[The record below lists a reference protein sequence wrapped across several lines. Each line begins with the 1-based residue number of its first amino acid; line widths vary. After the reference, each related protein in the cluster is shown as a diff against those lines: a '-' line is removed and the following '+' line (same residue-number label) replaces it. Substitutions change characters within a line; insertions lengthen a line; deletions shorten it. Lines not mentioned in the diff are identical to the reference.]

1 MERIK
6 PHANR
11 LAKICS
17 EIRDTEL
24 PLIIKSVCEYV
35 DTAELDKKSY
45 FYKFVEAIHIKYE
58 IPMDLRMIEHA
69 VLLEAARRYVNNR
82 ED

>member
-1 MERIK
+1 MEKIK

-17 EIRDTEL
+17 EIRDSEL
-24 PLIIKSVCEYV
+24 PLIVKAVCDYV

-45 FYKFVEAIHIKYE
+45 FYRFAEAINVKYDV
-58 IPMDLRMIEHA
+58 PMDLRMIEHA
-69 VLLEAARRYVNNR
+69 VLLEAARRYADKEN
-82 ED
+82 